1 MGCAIAT
8 LLSYLAMVIGI
19 YLVSQ
24 KYYFIKYE
32 IRKIVF
38 IFVLLFMFY
47 ALFLII
53 GNYAFWYIKLLIL
66 FCFTISIFIF
76 KIIDFKSV
84 KTVIK
89 IK

>member
-1 MGCAIAT
+1 
-8 LLSYLAMVIGI
+8 MVIGI

-32 IRKIVF
+32 VKKVITIF
-38 IFVLLFMFY
+38 ILLLVFY
-47 ALFLII
+47 AVYLLL
-53 GNYAFWYIKLLIL
+53 GVYAFWYIKLLIL
-66 FCFTISIFIF
+66 ICFTLSVFIF

-84 KTVIK
+84 RAVII